1 MVEIKGVEPLTSCL
15 QGRRSSQ
22 LSYIPIYWC
31 KCTILKVHWKIN
43 NKTLIKKIF
52 SFSLER
58 RWSSRTFRYGYL
70 VTTSP
75 QSLILPSTAASFNSW
90 LTGFGYSQLSWCDGR
105 CVQGPGTYS
114 RQYADLP
121 LLAIPAS
128 WRRVSAFNPNCD
140 CFSGFAYHHWFASLC
155 YSHCS
160 TCVAQDIKGMMI
172 WRHPHLPPYYLRQS
186 F

>member
-1 MVEIKGVEPLTSCL
+1 MKRVELLTSCL

-22 LSYIPIYWC
+22 LSYTPIIWVFNVL
-31 KCTILKVHWKIN
+31 IKVHWKIN
-43 NKTLIKKIF
+43 NKISLDLN

-75 QSLILPSTAASFNSW
+75 QSLILPSTAASFTSW

-128 WRRVSAFNPNCD
+128 WRRISAFNPNWD
-140 CFSGFAYHHWFASLC
+140 YFFGF
-155 YSHCS
+155 CS
-160 TCVAQDIKGMMI
+160 TS
-172 WRHPHLPPYYLRQS
+172 LLR
-186 F
+186 FPL

>member
-1 MVEIKGVEPLTSCL
+1 MESNHRPHAYQACALTIWAMSPYI
-15 QGRRSSQ
+15 RVFISMY
-22 LSYIPIYWC
+22 LSFFNELHSIFNVLI
-31 KCTILKVHWKIN
+31 KVHWKIN
-43 NKTLIKKIF
+43 NKLMIKKAF

-75 QSLILPSTAASFNSW
+75 QSLILPSTAASINSW

-121 LLAIPAS
+121 LLAIPTS
-128 WRRVSAFNPNCD
+128 WRRISAFNPNWD
-140 CFSGFAYHHWFASLC
+140 CF
-155 YSHCS
+155 
-160 TCVAQDIKGMMI
+160 
-172 WRHPHLPPYYLRQS
+172 
-186 F
+186 